1 MKDVALVLS
10 GLISIVGIIPYCL
23 DIIRHKTKP
32 NLVSWITWTL
42 LTGIAMAAQISAGEY
57 RAAWFTGG
65 ATIATG
71 SVVILGLWHGY
82 VKYTQFDIVCQMLAV
97 VGIILWQIFN
107 DPLIALYMSI
117 AVDLI
122 GLLPTLRHSWQKP
135 YEETWQTFFIGAIA
149 AIFAFIALDTFN
161 QTTLLYPIYILLAN
175 ISLFTT
181 ILYRRTILVP
191 VKK

>member
-1 MKDVALVLS
+1 MKDIALVLS
-10 GLISIVGIIPYCL
+10 GLISIIGVLPYCR

-42 LTGIAMAAQISAGEY
+42 LTGIAMAAQISAEEY

-71 SVVILGLWHGY
+71 MVVILGLWHGY

-97 VGIILWQIFN
+97 IGIILWQIFD

-117 AVDLI
+117 GVDFI

-135 YEETWQTFFIGAIA
+135 YEETWQTFAIGAVA
-149 AIFAFIALDTFN
+149 AIFAFFALDSFN
-161 QTTLLYPIYILLAN
+161 QANLSYPIYILLAN
-175 ISLFTT
+175 ISLFVT
-181 ILYRRTILVP
+181 ILYRRSVIPL
-191 VKK
+191 KK